1 MKMSLLIV
9 AAKKPLI
16 LLKNNL
22 CGFINSNKDSSLK
35 HHLRKLSISCYLLVK
50 ILFRFPLQLSNLK
63 RKKRRKERKKWG
75 ARGQTDF
82 MQPNSN
88 RPSRY
93 IASC

>member
-63 RKKRRKERKKWG
+63 RKKKEGKKERSG
-75 ARGQTDF
+75 GLEGRQISCSQTLIDL
-82 MQPNSN
+82 PD
-88 RPSRY
+88 
-93 IASC
+93 I